1 MCKSF
6 TASRAPE
13 FGGKRRRSELR
24 CKGRATQGVTN
35 LLHVTGLRFSH
46 HFGSETD
53 CLNSN
58 QKPIQDRDD
67 SVSVLCDNI
76 KDILILRCVLC
87 HILYVVGLSFK
98 TPILK

>member
-1 MCKSF
+1 MTGNDMISRLGECTAALVCKSF

-13 FGGKRRRSELR
+13 FGGKRRRSGLR

-58 QKPIQDRDD
+58 QKPIQDRLVL
-67 SVSVLCDNI
+67 SVC
-76 KDILILRCVLC
+76 
-87 HILYVVGLSFK
+87 YVTIYK
-98 TPILK
+98 IY